1 MCIAFYF
8 WLIICIIPLKWDDC
22 VKKKMFLSLMV
33 IVSLFIITG
42 CSNKENY
49 ITDYEH
55 LYDTAVQYIIDNDT
69 NPEKNNDRYKMFV
82 DYNVFGI
89 TEDENYRYVYM
100 WIAEESYYI
109 ADNKIISG
117 SGSSMPYKF
126 TFELNDNKVIKI
138 ETPKDGNEY
147 TSSIKEMYPDDI
159 ENKAINFQW
168 KDDTLIKEVRN
179 YYSDLK
185 DKSIYYYSGDKNNN
199 GEYIK
204 LDK

>member
-1 MCIAFYF
+1 MD
-8 WLIICIIPLKWDDC
+8 IISYNTLERGIYM
-22 VKKKMFLSLMV
+22 KKKMFLSLMV

-49 ITDYEH
+49 ITDNEH
-55 LYDTAVQYIIDNDT
+55 LYDIAIQYIIDNDT

-82 DYNVFGI
+82 DYNGFGI

-185 DKSIYYYSGDKNNN
+185 DKSIYYYSVDKNNN

>member
-1 MCIAFYF
+1 M
-8 WLIICIIPLKWDDC
+8 
-22 VKKKMFLSLMV
+22 KKKMFISLMV

-49 ITDYEH
+49 ITDYEY
-55 LYDTAVQYIIDNDT
+55 LYDTAVQYIIDNDP

-82 DYNVFGI
+82 DYNGFGI

-109 ADNKIISG
+109 ADNKIIMG

-138 ETPKDGNEY
+138 ETPKYGNEY
-147 TSSIKEMYPDDI
+147 GSSIKEMYPDDI

>member
-1 MCIAFYF
+1 M
-8 WLIICIIPLKWDDC
+8 
-22 VKKKMFLSLMV
+22 KKKMFLSLMV

-55 LYDTAVQYIIDNDT
+55 LYDT
-69 NPEKNNDRYKMFV
+69 
-82 DYNVFGI
+82 FGI

-126 TFELNDNKVIKI
+126 TFELNDNKVVKI

>member
-1 MCIAFYF
+1 MKLWYNILERGTYM
-8 WLIICIIPLKWDDC
+8 
-22 VKKKMFLSLMV
+22 KKKMFLSLMV

-49 ITDYEH
+49 ITDNEH
-55 LYDTAVQYIIDNDT
+55 LYDIAIQYIIDNDT

-82 DYNVFGI
+82 DYNGFGI

-126 TFELNDNKVIKI
+126 TFELNDNKVVKI

>member
-1 MCIAFYF
+1 MWHNILERGIYM
-8 WLIICIIPLKWDDC
+8 
-22 VKKKMFLSLMV
+22 KKKMLISLMV

-42 CSNKENY
+42 CSNKENF

-82 DYNVFGI
+82 DYNGFGI
-89 TEDENYRYVYM
+89 TEDENYRYVYI

>member
-82 DYNVFGI
+82 DYNGFGI

>member
-1 MCIAFYF
+1 MKLWYNILERGIYM
-8 WLIICIIPLKWDDC
+8 
-22 VKKKMFLSLMV
+22 KKKMFLSLMV

-82 DYNVFGI
+82 DYNGFGI
-89 TEDENYRYVYM
+89 TEDENYRYVYI

-179 YYSDLK
+179 YYSDLR
-185 DKSIYYYSGDKNNN
+185 DKSIYYYSVDKNNN

>member
-1 MCIAFYF
+1 MKLWYNILERGIYM
-8 WLIICIIPLKWDDC
+8 
-22 VKKKMFLSLMV
+22 KKKMFLSLMV

-69 NPEKNNDRYKMFV
+69 NPEKNEDRYKMFI
-82 DYNVFGI
+82 DYNGFGI
-89 TEDENYRYVYM
+89 TEDDNYRYAYM
-100 WIAEESYYI
+100 WISEESYYVV
-109 ADNKIISG
+109 DNKIISG

-126 TFELNDNKVIKI
+126 TFELNDNKVVKYEI
-138 ETPKDGNEY
+138 PKDGNEY
-147 TSSIKEMYPDDI
+147 ASSIKEMYPDDI
-159 ENKAINFQW
+159 ENKVINYQW
-168 KDDTLIKEVRN
+168 KDDGLIKEVKN

-185 DKSIYYYSGDKNNN
+185 DKNIYYYTGD
-199 GEYIK
+199 EYIK

>member
-8 WLIICIIPLKWDDC
+8 WLIIVIIPLKWDDC

-82 DYNVFGI
+82 DYNGFGI

>member
-1 MCIAFYF
+1 M
-8 WLIICIIPLKWDDC
+8 
-22 VKKKMFLSLMV
+22 KKKIFLSLMV

-42 CSNKENY
+42 CSNNENY
-49 ITDYEH
+49 ITDNEH

-69 NPEKNNDRYKMFV
+69 NPEKNNDRYKKFI
-82 DYNVFGI
+82 DYNGFGI
-89 TEDENYRYVYM
+89 TEDDNYRYAYM
-100 WIAEESYYI
+100 WIAEESYYVV
-109 ADNKIISG
+109 DNKIISG

-126 TFELNDNKVIKI
+126 TFELNENKVVKYEI
-138 ETPKDGNEY
+138 PKDGSFY
-147 TSSIKEMYPDDI
+147 VSSIKEMYPDDI

-168 KDDTLIKEVRN
+168 KDETLIKEVRN

>member
-1 MCIAFYF
+1 MKLWYNILERGTYM
-8 WLIICIIPLKWDDC
+8 
-22 VKKKMFLSLMV
+22 KKKMFLSLMV
-33 IVSLFIITG
+33 IVSLFIIIG

-49 ITDYEH
+49 ITDNEH
-55 LYDTAVQYIIDNDT
+55 LYDIAIQYIIDNDT

-82 DYNVFGI
+82 DYNGFGI

-126 TFELNDNKVIKI
+126 TFELNDNKVVKYEI
-138 ETPKDGNEY
+138 PKDGNEY

>member
-1 MCIAFYF
+1 MKLWYNILEREIYM
-8 WLIICIIPLKWDDC
+8 
-22 VKKKMFLSLMV
+22 KKKMFLSLMV

-82 DYNVFGI
+82 DYNGFGI

>member
-1 MCIAFYF
+1 M
-8 WLIICIIPLKWDDC
+8 
-22 VKKKMFLSLMV
+22 KKKVFLSLMV
-33 IVSLFIITG
+33 IVSLFVITG
-42 CSNKENY
+42 CKKHEEY
-49 ITDYEH
+49 IANSDY
-55 LYDTAVQYIIDNDT
+55 LYNIAVQHIIDNDD
-69 NPEKNNDRYKMFV
+69 NKERYNDGYKLFI
-82 DYNVFGI
+82 DYSTFGI
-89 TEDENYRYVYM
+89 TKDKSYRYVYM

-109 ADNKIISG
+109 LDNKIISG